1 MLLVFTEMIT
11 NNQTSEVTS
20 TTVNQSSEVPT
31 TSVVLSSEDYTTSVV
46 HSSEDTSTT
55 TVHASKLR
63 SKYPLEVPSSIL
75 LPNSS
80 TSFNKA
86 ATMSIIGI
94 NVLCNLLLISKQD
107 FIVIKI

>member
-20 TTVNQSSEVPT
+20 TTVNQ
-31 TSVVLSSEDYTTSVV
+31 SSEDYTTSVV

-63 SKYPLEVPSSIL
+63 SKYPLEVPSSIPF
-75 LPNSS
+75 PNSS

-86 ATMSIIGI
+86 TTMSIIGI
-94 NVLCNLLLISKQD
+94 NVLCNYY
-107 FIVIKI
+107 